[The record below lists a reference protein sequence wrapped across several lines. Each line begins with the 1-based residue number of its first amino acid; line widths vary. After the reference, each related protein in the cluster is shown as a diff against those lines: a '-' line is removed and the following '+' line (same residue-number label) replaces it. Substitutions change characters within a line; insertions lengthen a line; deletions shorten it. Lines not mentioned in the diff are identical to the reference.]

1 MKISELVDDLSN
13 LFGPEKQAPKTDEHE
28 NVQDISEQEVD
39 EPPTDNVMIPP
50 LQQKIELLK
59 RAVNVDNF
67 YDDQEAQSRTAAQQI
82 NLTINVP
89 QGQSNSKLDLT
100 INGQQVDDVQQLK
113 RLAGVPVATIFDAG
127 DDEPLDS

>member
-1 MKISELVDDLSN
+1 MKISELVGDLSN
-13 LFGPEKQAPKTDEHE
+13 LFGSLAEEPKVEKDQNDSLAQ
-28 NVQDISEQEVD
+28 ND
-39 EPPTDNVMIPP
+39 EPSTDNVMIPP

-127 DDEPLDS
+127 DDEPLGS

>member
-1 MKISELVDDLSN
+1 MKISELVGDLSN
-13 LFGPEKQAPKTDEHE
+13 LFGSLAEEPKVEKDQNDSLAQ
-28 NVQDISEQEVD
+28 ND
-39 EPPTDNVMIPP
+39 EPSTDNVMIPP

-67 YDDQEAQSRTAAQQI
+67 YDDQEEQSKSAAQQI
-82 NLTINVP
+82 HLTVNVP
-89 QGQSNSKLDLT
+89 PGQSNSKLDLT
-100 INGQQVDDVQQLK
+100 INGKHLDDVNQLK

>member
-1 MKISELVDDLSN
+1 MKISELVGDLSN
-13 LFGPEKQAPKTDEHE
+13 LFGLLAEEPKVEKD
-28 NVQDISEQEVD
+28 QDDSLAQND
-39 EPPTDNVMIPP
+39 EPSTDNVMIPP

-67 YDDQEAQSRTAAQQI
+67 YDDQEEQSKSAVSQQI
-82 NLTINVP
+82 HLTVNVP
-89 QGQSNSKLDLT
+89 PGQSNSKLDLT
-100 INGQQVDDVQQLK
+100 INGKHLDDVNQLK